1 MFNTTT
7 ATRCLAHAPDTIK
20 NQLRMLAYLPI
31 LLLCISALQSA
42 PAYASDGTEN
52 TSTANT
58 HNSVSHDQA
67 KHSDMKAGDMKAGE
81 KAHGDMKHDQRHH
94 ANAEHTMH
102 DHAPVDVS
110 AWPAKPSLT
119 LTAYKDAVSGWN
131 LYIDPSHFEFAPTQV
146 NLKNEIGKGHAHLY
160 INNTKITRLY
170 SSWYYLN
177 NLQPGIHTVTV
188 SLNANDHGPLV
199 LNEQHI
205 SATIEVVQE

>member
-1 MFNTTT
+1 
-7 ATRCLAHAPDTIK
+7 
-20 NQLRMLAYLPI
+20 MLAYLPV
-31 LLLCISALQSA
+31 LLLCISAPQSA
-42 PAYASDGTEN
+42 PAYANDGTEN
-52 TSTANT
+52 TSTSNT

-67 KHSDMKAGDMKAGE
+67 KH
-81 KAHGDMKHDQRHH
+81 GDMKHGQRHH

-102 DHAPVDVS
+102 EHAPVDVS

-119 LTAYKDAVSGWN
+119 LTAYKDTVSGWN
-131 LYIDPSHFEFAPTQV
+131 LYIDPRHFEFAPTQV

-199 LNEQHI
+199 LNEQPI
-205 SATIEVVQE
+205 SATIAVFQE

>member
-1 MFNTTT
+1 MFNTAT
-7 ATRCLAHAPDTIK
+7 ATRRLALALDTIK
-20 NQLRMLAYLPI
+20 NQLRLLAHLPV
-31 LLLCISALQSA
+31 LLLCISALQSE
-42 PAYASDGTEN
+42 PAYASDGTES

-58 HNSVSHDQA
+58 HTDMSHDQA
-67 KHSDMKAGDMKAGE
+67 KHGN
-81 KAHGDMKHDQRHH
+81 MKHGKRQH

-102 DHAPVDVS
+102 GHAPVDVS

-131 LYIDPSHFEFAPTQV
+131 LYINPSHFEFAPTQV

-177 NLQPGIHTVTV
+177 NLATGIHTVTV
-188 SLNANDHGPLV
+188 SLNTNDHGPLV